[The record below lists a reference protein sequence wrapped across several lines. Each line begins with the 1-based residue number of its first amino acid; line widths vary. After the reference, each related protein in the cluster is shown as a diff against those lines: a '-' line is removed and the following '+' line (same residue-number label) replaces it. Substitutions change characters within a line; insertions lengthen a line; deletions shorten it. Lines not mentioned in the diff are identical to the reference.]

1 MIADSEM
8 PTRLRDR
15 SVVLFDFDGTL
26 ADTGGA
32 VMRTARAV
40 LRARG
45 IEPTDADLR
54 KLLGPPLVS
63 GFERAFGVTHDTA
76 LSLTQEY
83 RELFDKT
90 VTPSDFP
97 PIDDVPFLL
106 DRLTL
111 AGRRMSIATSRK
123 ESGARSMVDQL
134 GWTDRFEC
142 VMGLNE
148 PVRLTKADSIRDALE
163 YMGVDAADVVMVGD
177 RLNDIEG
184 AHACGVPCIGVYT
197 GAAQPSEHDA
207 ADVSCGSMLEVARVL
222 GVA

>member
-1 MIADSEM
+1 
-8 PTRLRDR
+8 
-15 SVVLFDFDGTL
+15 
-26 ADTGGA
+26 
-32 VMRTARAV
+32 
-40 LRARG
+40 
-45 IEPTDADLR
+45 
-54 KLLGPPLVS
+54 
-63 GFERAFGVTHDTA
+63 
-76 LSLTQEY
+76 
-83 RELFDKT
+83 
-90 VTPSDFP
+90 
-97 PIDDVPFLL
+97 
-106 DRLTL
+106 
-111 AGRRMSIATSRK
+111 
-123 ESGARSMVDQL
+123 MVDQL

-197 GAAQPSEHDA
+197 GAAQPGEHDA

>member
-8 PTRLRDR
+8 PTRSRPFRRPLRLRWHAGRHWR
-15 SVVLFDFDGTL
+15 SRH
-26 ADTGGA
+26 ANC
-32 VMRTARAV
+32 AR
-40 LRARG
+40 RAPRAG
-45 IEPTDADLR
+45 HRAHRCRLR

-106 DRLTL
+106 GRLTL

-197 GAAQPSEHDA
+197 GAAQPGEHDA

>member
-76 LSLTQEY
+76 LTHSRVSRAVRQDRHSL
-83 RELFDKT
+83 
-90 VTPSDFP
+90 
-97 PIDDVPFLL
+97 
-106 DRLTL
+106 RLP
-111 AGRRMSIATSRK
+111 ANRRRALP
-123 ESGARSMVDQL
+123 ARSS
-134 GWTDRFEC
+134 
-142 VMGLNE
+142 N
-148 PVRLTKADSIRDALE
+148 
-163 YMGVDAADVVMVGD
+163 
-177 RLNDIEG
+177 
-184 AHACGVPCIGVYT
+184 ACG
-197 GAAQPSEHDA
+197 AAYVDR
-207 ADVSCGSMLEVARVL
+207 DVA
-222 GVA
+222 

>member
-54 KLLGPPLVS
+54 KLLGPPLVL
-63 GFERAFGVTHDTA
+63 GFEHAFGVTHDTA

-197 GAAQPSEHDA
+197 GAAQPGEHDA